1 MLPEFSGIASHDK
14 GCKLRLM
21 QSETLS
27 GWNAIAAEVSGP
39 NAFLW
44 ALCAYVLMILIERTA
59 YIFQERKHWNEAD
72 ARANVINNSV
82 TAIGDSLFGGPL
94 FVAIYFLA
102 YEYRLFDI
110 PYFWWGWV
118 AAFLLND
125 LAYYV
130 DHRIAHRT
138 GFFWAIHTSHHSSP
152 EMNLT
157 VSARGTLLG
166 LAGTLS
172 PAYFVLCAFMGVPFP
187 MFIAA
192 KFFGNQWGQFNHSRL
207 VRRMGPLEEV
217 LATPANHRV
226 HHGTEAKYLD
236 RNYGQVLII
245 WDRLFGTFQREEEE
259 PTFGL
264 VKQMESNRIWDIQ
277 TWGMRLLW
285 ADVRRAPQWSDK
297 LRYLCMPPGWKH
309 DGCPMTSEQIRNGV
323 PGCVAGQLAQGGV
336 SG

>member
-1 MLPEFSGIASHDK
+1 MD
-14 GCKLRLM
+14 
-21 QSETLS
+21 
-27 GWNAIAAEVSGP
+27 WNAIAAEVSGP

-44 ALCAYVLMILIERTA
+44 ALGAYVSMIVIERAT
-59 YIFQERKHWNEAD
+59 YVFQERKHWNEGD

-82 TAIGDSLFGGPL
+82 TAIGDAFLGGPL
-94 FVAIYFLA
+94 FVATYFLA
-102 YEYRLFDI
+102 YEFRLFDI
-110 PYFWWGWV
+110 PYLWWGWV

-138 GFFWAIHTSHHSSP
+138 GFFWAIHTAHHSSQ

-166 LAGTLS
+166 LSGTMS
-172 PAYFVLCAFMGVPFP
+172 PAYFVLCALMGVPFP

-192 KFFGNQWGQFNHSRL
+192 KFFGNQWGQFNHTRL
-207 VRRMGPLEEV
+207 VRRMGILEEV

-236 RNYGQVLII
+236 RNYGQVLIV
-245 WDRLFGTFQREEEE
+245 WDRLFGSFQREEEE

-277 TWGMRLLW
+277 TWGARVLW
-285 ADVRRAPQWSDK
+285 SDLRRAERLSDK
-297 LRYLCMPPGWKH
+297 LRYLVMPPGWKH
-309 DGCPMTSEQIRNGV
+309 DGCPQTSEQIRAGV
-323 PGCVAGQLAQGGV
+323 PGCIAGPVVA
-336 SG
+336 